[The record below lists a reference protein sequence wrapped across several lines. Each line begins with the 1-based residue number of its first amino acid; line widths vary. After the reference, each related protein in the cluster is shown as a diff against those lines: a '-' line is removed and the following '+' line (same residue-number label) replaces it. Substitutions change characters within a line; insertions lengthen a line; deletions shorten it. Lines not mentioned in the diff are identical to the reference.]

1 MNLLILYIHNT
12 HAAHTCD
19 SNCLLCDAYLDNV
32 NCFISAI
39 RNNRTF
45 KGASYL
51 KRSFPTVTAN
61 RLYEAIRMLLIVK
74 LQFQVMSVK
83 IIGGI

>member
-1 MNLLILYIHNT
+1 MNLLIYTRVIP
-12 HAAHTCD
+12 AF
-19 SNCLLCDAYLDNV
+19 LCDAYLDNV

-39 RNNRTF
+39 RNNRTY

-74 LQFQVMSVK
+74 LQFQVMSVPK
-83 IIGGI
+83 IMSQSVTTFSCIL

>member
-1 MNLLILYIHNT
+1 MDNEPINTIYTIHML
-12 HAAHTCD
+12 HTRAIPTVF
-19 SNCLLCDAYLDNV
+19 CDAYLDNV

-51 KRSFPTVTAN
+51 KRSFPTVTVN
-61 RLYEAIRMLLIVK
+61 RLYEAIQMLFNSEIAISSHVCSK
-74 LQFQVMSVK
+74 NN
-83 IIGGI
+83 